1 MAFIDPSKT
10 KMQKCKNNQAK
21 MQKYKIQ
28 RCKIQKVGTKMHINM
43 IMKSNVKGEQRAFKH
58 VKKRKVQNYDF
69 KRDANCQ

>member
-1 MAFIDPSKT
+1 
-10 KMQKCKNNQAK
+10 